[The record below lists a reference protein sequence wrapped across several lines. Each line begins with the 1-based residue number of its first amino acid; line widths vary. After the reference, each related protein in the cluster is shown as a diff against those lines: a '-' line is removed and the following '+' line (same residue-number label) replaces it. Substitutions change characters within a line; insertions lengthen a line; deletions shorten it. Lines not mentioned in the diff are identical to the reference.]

1 MRQEVPVVF
10 ATSASLLFALAS
22 IIRIERKMRIVGETK
37 LDFWL
42 DNNRPKI
49 ILWYMICLLLFGS
62 VSKDA
67 IWTTGE
73 IKDILT
79 LEWTI
84 WGLSITIFLV
94 WNILIIDY
102 LRKKRPVELEES
114 EYFHHY
120 QELKEKQSFAQEVDS
135 TWSSVVLLSIN
146 LILLLFSSS
155 LVYIQHVPESVFTQ
169 NILKCSFFFSTNT
182 IVSLFFDMLKPLLA
196 DKKTLKADNQVTKKE
211 LDAALAGDFVH
222 MFLAEMVKQIHNMSE
237 LSEEEQKQLSI
248 QFLES
253 FKADLLGRAK
263 TTKSDKN

>member
-67 IWTTGE
+67 IWTTDE

-84 WGLSITIFLV
+84 LGLSITIFLV

-196 DKKTLKADNQVTKKE
+196 DKKALKADNQVTKKE
-211 LDAALAGDFVH
+211 LDAALAEDFVH